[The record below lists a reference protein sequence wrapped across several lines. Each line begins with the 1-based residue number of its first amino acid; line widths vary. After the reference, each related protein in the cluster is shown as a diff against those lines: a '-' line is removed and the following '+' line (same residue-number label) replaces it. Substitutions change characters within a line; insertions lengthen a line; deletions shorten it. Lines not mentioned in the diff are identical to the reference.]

1 MRLFAGILPAITALA
16 TLVPASAAQ
25 ADLTPVTDP
34 LQSGSPNGSITLPSP
49 VFCPFD
55 VDIGV
60 VSNNEY
66 QDVTTLADG
75 TTITKITGN
84 LVESF
89 KNDSTGYTIVHNI
102 SGPTTTTMHPAQPPA
117 VNGTGTE
124 VGRGNNMW
132 IFGPRSQAN
141 TGEPGL
147 VFTSGR
153 AIFMDFELLPTGTR
167 IATSFS
173 LSGNQDNVCSML
185 AAG

>member
-1 MRLFAGILPAITALA
+1 M
-16 TLVPASAAQ
+16 
-25 ADLTPVTDP
+25 TDP

-49 VFCPFD
+49 IFCPFD

-66 QDVTTLADG
+66 KDVTTLADG
-75 TTITKITGN
+75 TTITNITGN

-89 KNDSTGYTIVHNI
+89 KNDSTGYTIVHNV
-102 SGPTTTTMHPAQPPA
+102 SGPTTTTIHPAQPPA

-153 AIFMDFELLPTGTR
+153 AVFMDFEVLPSGTR

-173 LSGNQDNVCSML
+173 LSGNQDNVCSLL